1 MRQRRKRGVRVCG
14 RFFAFRHPS
23 AHGHDH
29 VRLPPPPTPA
39 LFTRS
44 GFSIAGSTPVDHHV
58 HIRDDINMNFPY
70 LRPYISTSHDCIPP
84 PALPASLQTHHSQSR
99 LSLLPSTPPFF
110 ICNLFS
116 LLYPTSFF
124 PLLPLLYYFQSP
136 PPPPPR
142 AQPRH
147 SLFFL
152 FPISSRSLPSSPLR
166 LALSLSLSLLLL
178 PCVSHQSIMKI
189 ACYLEWIM
197 GVRGGPR

>member
-29 VRLPPPPTPA
+29 VRPPPPPTPA

-70 LRPYISTSHDCIPP
+70 LRPYISTSHDCIL
-84 PALPASLQTHHSQSR
+84 ALPASLQTHHSQSR

-136 PPPPPR
+136 PPTTTTRSAAPFSFFFVS
-142 AQPRH
+142 H
-147 SLFFL
+147 LVSLAPFL
-152 FPISSRSLPSSPLR
+152 SSPSR
-166 LALSLSLSLLLL
+166 PLSLSLSPSPALCFSPVNNENCLL
-178 PCVSHQSIMKI
+178 P
-189 ACYLEWIM
+189 
-197 GVRGGPR
+197 

>member
-1 MRQRRKRGVRVCG
+1 MVGGKNTNATETKERSACVWTIFC
-14 RFFAFRHPS
+14 FPPS
-23 AHGHDH
+23 ISS
-29 VRLPPPPTPA
+29 RSRPRPPPPPPTPA

-70 LRPYISTSHDCIPP
+70 LRPYISTSHDCIL
-84 PALPASLQTHHSQSR
+84 ALPASLQTHHSQSR

-124 PLLPLLYYFQSP
+124 LFSPFFTTFNPPP

-147 SLFFL
+147 SLFC
-152 FPISSRSLPSSPLR
+152 FPSRLARSLPLLSVSP
-166 LALSLSLSLLLL
+166 SLSLSPSPALCFSPVNNENCLL
-178 PCVSHQSIMKI
+178 P
-189 ACYLEWIM
+189 
-197 GVRGGPR
+197 

>member
-1 MRQRRKRGVRVCG
+1 MCG

-84 PALPASLQTHHSQSR
+84 PLALPASLQTHHSQSR

-136 PPPPPR
+136 PPTTTTRSAAPF
-142 AQPRH
+142 
-147 SLFFL
+147 SFL
-152 FPISSRSLPSSPLR
+152 FSISSRSLPSSPLR
-166 LALSLSLSLLLL
+166 LALSLSLSFSCLVFLT
-178 PCVSHQSIMKI
+178 SQ
-189 ACYLEWIM
+189 
-197 GVRGGPR
+197 

>member
-1 MRQRRKRGVRVCG
+1 MDDFC
-14 RFFAFRHPS
+14 FPPS
-23 AHGHDH
+23 ISS
-29 VRLPPPPTPA
+29 RSRPRPPPPPPTPA

-84 PALPASLQTHHSQSR
+84 PPLALPASLQTHHSQSR

-136 PPPPPR
+136 PPTTTTRSAAPF
-142 AQPRH
+142 
-147 SLFFL
+147 SFFFC
-152 FPISSRSLPSSPLR
+152 FPSRLARSLPLLSVSP
-166 LALSLSLSLLLL
+166 SLSLSPSPALCFSPVNNENCLL
-178 PCVSHQSIMKI
+178 P
-189 ACYLEWIM
+189 
-197 GVRGGPR
+197 

>member
-1 MRQRRKRGVRVCG
+1 MCG

-84 PALPASLQTHHSQSR
+84 PPLALPASLQTHHSQSR

-136 PPPPPR
+136 PPTTTTRSAAPFSFFFVF
-142 AQPRH
+142 H
-147 SLFFL
+147 LVSLAPFL
-152 FPISSRSLPSSPLR
+152 SSPSR
-166 LALSLSLSLLLL
+166 PLSLSLLLL